1 MTTINGGN
9 DDMNISRWV
18 LLLLTVPHVAFAQQA
33 TNAASSSKP
42 WFGVTLPL
50 AFESDPAVIV
60 GDRMPRSM
68 TLSDAAPLRRD
79 PELQGTTIRKDLET
93 IVGFS
98 KASRSEREI
107 GSGQLWGRIAGF
119 PSGTKTIEWAADQL
133 RRAGIDDV
141 KMQLIEQESR
151 ASFWMPQS
159 WELKLLG
166 DAAFGIGT
174 TDVILDSAIP
184 LPPSQIPNGKLI
196 APLVFVST
204 ANPSLLEHIDVKGK
218 IAVQLT
224 VPQGHMVFERSVV
237 TSRAQDLMKR
247 GALAVINLVR
257 LPGNERSRDFSNC
270 GGPCFNL
277 GGRDGLFLESV
288 LDRATQAGLRD
299 KVQAQLTLTSA
310 SHAGLKSQNAV
321 AVIPGR
327 SSDDVIVID
336 AHADAWFDGAGD
348 NADGLAVMLALA
360 RHFAKAE
367 HRPKRSLVFVVSAG
381 HHTPGINGPRNFVK
395 ANPELAKKAVL
406 VLNIEHVAQRNF
418 SAARTVASDGYRHAV
433 ADSGEAPIVFGVS
446 NAAPFLNDLAQQGVA
461 RFGVNLVS
469 DRSTM
474 QSGETGGFDE
484 IKNAK
489 ITVMQAPPLYHTTG
503 EGIEVISTPGLERM
517 ARFLAFFIR
526 EVANASSAKINPAAM
541 PGNATINP
549 PRQPD

>member
-1 MTTINGGN
+1 
-9 DDMNISRWV
+9 MNFLRMF
-18 LLLLTVPHVAFAQQA
+18 LLAILLPCAAVAQA
-33 TNAASSSKP
+33 PASKSATAKP
-42 WFGVTLPL
+42 WFGVAMPPPFLS
-50 AFESDPAVIV
+50 EPAVIV
-60 GDRMPRSM
+60 GDRTPRAMNLLGSKTAQSM
-68 TLSDAAPLRRD
+68 DT
-79 PELQGTTIRKDLET
+79 EFQGATIRKDLEA

-98 KASRSEREI
+98 KASRNSKEI
-107 GSGQLWGRIAGF
+107 GTGQLWGRISGF
-119 PSGTKTIEWAADQL
+119 PSSAQTIDWAAAQL
-133 RRAGIDDV
+133 RNAGIADV
-141 KMQLIEQESR
+141 KLQSIQQEPS

-159 WELKLLG
+159 WEMRLLG
-166 DAAFGIGT
+166 DPAFGVGT
-174 TDVILDSAIP
+174 VDVVLESAIP
-184 LPPSQIPNGKLI
+184 LPPSQIANGKLI

-204 ANPSLLEHIDVKGK
+204 ANPSILEHIDVKGK

-224 VPQGHMVFERSVV
+224 IPQGHMVFERSVV

-277 GGRDGLFLESV
+277 GGRDGLFLENV
-288 LDRATQAGLRD
+288 LDRAMQAGMRD
-299 KVQAQLTLTSA
+299 KVRAQLTLQA
-310 SHAGLKSQNAV
+310 ESHTGLAAQNAV
-321 AVIPGR
+321 AVIPG
-327 SSDDVIVID
+327 SNNDEAIVID

-367 HRPKRSLVFVVSAG
+367 NRPKRTLVFVVSAG
-381 HHTPGINGPRNFVK
+381 HHSPGINGPRNFVK
-395 ANPELAKKAVL
+395 ANPDLAKKAIL

-418 SAARTVASDGYRHAV
+418 SAARTVNSDGYRQAT
-433 ADSGEAPIVFGVS
+433 ADSGEAPIVFGVT
-446 NAAPFLNDLAQQGVA
+446 NAAPFLNELAEQGVA

-503 EGIEVISTPGLERM
+503 EGLNVISTPGLERM
-517 ARFLAFFIR
+517 ARFLAFFIQG
-526 EVANASSAKINPAAM
+526 VANAPSVRINPTSSAGSSSTNQ
-541 PGNATINP
+541 
-549 PRQPD
+549 PRSSE